1 VQSGIPRRF
10 QECSDCHVDLVDH
23 LPVEEPARAPEALR
37 DFEVDRFAPEPD
49 LVVIRTYQN
58 GLDADLAKSV
68 LEAAGID
75 SMIRN
80 NDTGRRHYYGLTL
93 QGIQLVV
100 RAEDAEDAEKILD
113 IDVRMGMRRF
123 TPGHEWLLQE
133 ARKSCGSDQS
143 SLYALQFLLDS
154 QNATSNTGN
163 GSRFDRSARES
174 GRGRL
179 AS

>member
-80 NDTGRRHYYGLTL
+80 NDTGRRHYYG
-93 QGIQLVV
+93 
-100 RAEDAEDAEKILD
+100 
-113 IDVRMGMRRF
+113 MGMRRF